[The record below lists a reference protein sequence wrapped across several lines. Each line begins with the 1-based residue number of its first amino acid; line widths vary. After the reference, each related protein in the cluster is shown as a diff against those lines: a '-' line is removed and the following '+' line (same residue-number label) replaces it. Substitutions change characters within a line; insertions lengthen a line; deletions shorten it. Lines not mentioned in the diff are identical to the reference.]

1 MNIGRNFTRGV
12 MNKDLDDRVLPDGV
26 YRHAMNISIPAS
38 DGENAGTAPNH
49 LGNTEKLNIN
59 TLLTSEG
66 FTSQGNNI
74 FPIGSITDTKNNV
87 IYWLLTSTTY
97 DIIVSYHE
105 SEAGVV
111 TGRLVLVE
119 TISTGIMNFNR
130 QNLVTG
136 INIIENLLFFT
147 DGLNPPRRIDI
158 TKIYRDATI
167 SEDTVNVIVKPPLNP
182 PTIELVEDDTDE
194 SNNLEDKFI
203 RFAYRYRYVN
213 NEVSALSPFSATA
226 FEAKEFSFDYATGRN
241 ISMQNRA
248 NSVNITVDLGSD
260 EVEFVDIVMK
270 DTRNLNAMVV
280 TSIEKSNID
289 PSITEFQ
296 YKFKNNKIYTVLP
309 DRQLNRL
316 FDNVPLTAKAQEI
329 IGGVLVYGGY
339 KQFYDIKKPSG
350 EPIVMDFE
358 LNTKESSIVTGT
370 PTPTMK
376 SGRDYEAGIA
386 YLDDFGRMTTVLES
400 KVHVDNINIP
410 ITNGFKKNE
419 LKLNIYNTAPA
430 FATKYRVFL
439 KQNRGRYY
447 NIIPIS
453 IINDGLFVYLQI
465 ARYDIDKV
473 KEGDYIYIKS
483 TPSGVKQD
491 SNKYKVIEAETKAKG
506 FLGDQNS
513 QVQDEGFYIKIK
525 VTDPT
530 YFSED
535 SIYTIKGE
543 VKNVNSKLKT
553 AIVDGGYWTYSSDK
567 GVQPIEVFNS
577 SALDTPIHYGTGDNK
592 SLSVVR
598 EASIYTFDTDRR
610 FVVEITGSNTFS
622 WRDYNAP
629 WYYGENVTMNA
640 DTLPSGYF
648 NGANGNYLT
657 ANLSGNDITF
667 GVISWD
673 TSVPYT
679 VGDSFRLNYRGGKY
693 GIFGVPVHFPHSP
706 DQFFSGSYVAI
717 PDRRGSLLDNP
728 GDLAIT
734 PGTVIEI
741 QIDDSFE
748 QKKQS
753 FTSSGSYANI
763 EEWFFEERIYQRFA
777 QYRPDGTSAGASN
790 VFFRRGTTDTRST
803 GTEILNNLHK
813 ANGYIVMCFKGL
825 DFSNGTG
832 STPQKTISIDY
843 SIRVPDNYTILETEG
858 EPIADNVYYELPGT
872 YPIIA
877 NRRHGKLLSS
887 DQDQGTFTPAVITI
901 TDFNAIAF
909 GNGMESSV
917 IEDDWNGAMLLP
929 SPRASASIED
939 YRQIIADEFL
949 TYSGV
954 FDITSGVNALNEFNL
969 STSNFKQLHKEFGG
983 IKKLYAR
990 SADLIVFQEDKV
1002 SRTLFN
1008 KNVIYDS
1015 VGGGTVTAVREV
1027 FGTQI
1032 PYDAEYG
1039 ISNNPESFAKW
1050 GNDVYFTDQ
1059 KRGAV
1064 LKLSNDSGIID
1075 ISDTGMKSWFR
1086 DMFEA
1091 SPDTQKLGVFDPYEF
1106 VYVLSSNDVEVS
1118 SCSASVSAEDVN
1130 LSGDALMNVLL
1141 FRLLAN
1147 RSWTI
1152 SKVNTGDGTSWLS
1165 LNQTSGNGDAAVGG
1179 TLTSNLGGAASRSM
1193 IIRVVAC
1200 GANIDVTITQ
1210 SNEAKKD
1217 VVVVTYGDKQN
1228 DGAKLVSPKYDY
1240 GSGNVG
1246 FGDIPIY
1253 NGAEYVFN
1261 PKSGLVGVDGIP
1273 GVSDTVTIIAS
1284 AGFGTTDSPV
1294 KAFNPNLGNKMY
1306 YLETDTEYD
1315 PSQGATLVSLATEVG
1330 SYTLTGGNYE
1340 GDFTY
1345 NASNQYLYIVTDY
1358 TNILELGDSVSS
1370 IPAPTN
1376 GLPESI
1382 NIDNADILG
1391 NYSVTI
1397 TSTSTNIR
1405 MTVENSLGAVLADT
1419 GYLNAP
1425 TSVALNIKK
1434 STVGAHV
1441 IKIYN
1446 TITTGSPTYNIAIG
1460 SMSLTSS
1467 TISDAGYETSAL
1479 ACASSGST
1487 QTVYHDGVGSDPVQG
1502 DIVYTDALGAGLFIG
1517 ALQYYKVGT
1526 NAIQIDNQGT
1536 VVNLVSC
1543 LCGESDV
1550 PVVNQI
1556 DVQLVEGSNAAFT
1569 ISATNNPYLYAAAGN
1584 CREFALNG
1592 GQGGAVFSGQDCV
1605 TGIVKSIFVAA
1616 NTTINKCFWIDSVYA
1631 TISSDGSSFTDIGGC
1646 TDLSLPPG
1654 MAFNP
1659 STGMISGI
1667 PSKPG
1672 QYTFTVIATNCV
1684 GDSAPVSFKI
1694 IVDPETPPTTAFGA
1708 DVDNPESTSSLACAV
1723 VTVGFTTLY
1732 HDGFLAYP
1740 VIVDTIFEDALGVS
1754 PFDGG
1759 GLWYATSLGIAIK
1772 VDVDGTVLDTFQ
1784 CGVGSVSPTPPSWTS
1799 IGALPYS
1806 ATSAAEACM
1815 ASPTGA
1821 FWRTGTFGVNPGKL
1835 STDPDG
1841 LAYAPAGW
1849 YKSGTDSYRWDGSQ
1863 WIDVTPC

>member
-1 MNIGRNFTRGV
+1 MNISRNFTKGV
-12 MNKDLDDRVLPDGV
+12 MNKDLDDRLLPDGV
-26 YRHAMNISIPAS
+26 YRHALNISIPSS
-38 DGENAGTAPNH
+38 DDNNAGTVPNH
-49 LGNTEKLNIN
+49 LGNTENLDVN
-59 TLLTSEG
+59 TLLTTEG
-66 FTSQGNNI
+66 FTSQGDNI
-74 FPIGSITDTKNNV
+74 FPIGSLSDTKNNV
-87 IYWLLTSTTY
+87 IYWVMTSTTY
-97 DIIVSYHE
+97 DMIVSYHQ

-119 TISTGIMNFNR
+119 TISTGIMGFNR

-136 INIIENLLFFT
+136 INLIENLLFFT
-147 DGLNPPRRIDI
+147 DGLNPPRRIDV

-167 SEDTVNVIVKPPLNP
+167 SEDTVNVIVKPPLDP
-182 PTIELVEDDTDE
+182 PTIELIEDDTDE

-248 NSVNITVDLGSD
+248 NSVNITVDLGSE

-280 TSIEKSNID
+280 TSIDKNNID
-289 PSITEFQ
+289 PSTTQYQ

-358 LNTKESSIVTGT
+358 LNTKESDIVVGT

-386 YLDDFGRMTTVLES
+386 YLDDFGRMSTVLES

-430 FATKYRVFL
+430 FATKYRIFL

-453 IINDGLFVYLQI
+453 VINDGLFVYLQI

-483 TPSGVKQD
+483 TPSGIKQD
-491 SNKYKVIEAETKAKG
+491 SNKYKVIEAEAKSKG

-513 QVQDEGFYIKIK
+513 QVQDQGFYIKIK
-525 VTDPT
+525 VTNPT

-543 VKNVNSKLKT
+543 VKNVNSKVKGT
-553 AIVDGGYWTYSSDK
+553 ESDGGYWMYLSPAGQSGPVVATTPS
-567 GVQPIEVFNS
+567 
-577 SALDTPIHYGTGDNK
+577 LDTPIYYGDGDNK
-592 SLSVVR
+592 SLSVLR
-598 EASIYTFDTDRR
+598 FDFAYTFDTDRR
-610 FVVEITGSNTFS
+610 FIIEITGASTFS

-629 WYYGENVTMNA
+629 WYYGENVAMNA
-640 DTLPSGYF
+640 DTLPSWQF
-648 NGANGNYLT
+648 NGANGNRLT
-657 ANLSGNDITF
+657 ANISGNDILF

-679 VGDSFRLNYRGGKY
+679 VGDTFRLNYRGSRY
-693 GIFGVPVHFPHSP
+693 GIFGVPVHFSSSQ
-706 DQFFSGSYVAI
+706 DQYFSGSYVAF
-717 PDRRGSLLDNP
+717 PDRAGTIADNP

-734 PGTVIEI
+734 PGTVIEV
-741 QIDDSFE
+741 QIDDSYE
-748 QKKQS
+748 QKKQG

-763 EEWFFEERIYQRFA
+763 EEWFFEERIYQKFV
-777 QYRPDGTSAGASN
+777 QYRPDGTPAGASN
-790 VFFRRGTTDTRST
+790 VFFRRGVTAQRSS
-803 GTEILNNLHK
+803 GTITLNSVHEP
-813 ANGYIVMCFKGL
+813 NGYIVMCIKGL
-825 DFSNGTG
+825 DFSPGDRQ
-832 STPQKTISIDY
+832 QKTISIDY

-872 YPIIA
+872 YPIISS
-877 NRRHGKLLSS
+877 RRHGKILSS

-901 TDFNAIAF
+901 TDFNSIAF

-949 TYSGV
+949 AYSGV

-969 STSNFKQLHKEFGG
+969 STGNFKQLHKEFGAV
-983 IKKLYAR
+983 KKLYAR
-990 SADLIVFQEDKV
+990 SADLVVFQEDKV
-1002 SRTLFN
+1002 SRVLFN

-1015 VGGGTVTAVREV
+1015 VGGGTVTAIKEV

-1064 LKLSNDSGIID
+1064 LKLSNDSGILD
-1075 ISDTGMKSWFR
+1075 ISNTGMQSWFR
-1086 DMFEA
+1086 GMFEEA
-1091 SPDTQKLGVFDPYEF
+1091 PDTQKLGVFDPYEF
-1106 VYVLSSNDVEVS
+1106 VYVLSSNDVEIS
-1118 SCSASVSAEDVN
+1118 SCSASVSAEYVN
-1130 LSGDALMNVLL
+1130 LSGDALSDILL

-1147 RSWTI
+1147 RSWTV
-1152 SKVNTGDGTSWLS
+1152 SKVNTGDGTGWLS
-1165 LNQTSGNGDAAVGG
+1165 LNQASGNGDSAIGG
-1179 TLTSNLGGAASRSM
+1179 TLTSNVGAAASRSM
-1193 IIRVVAC
+1193 TIRIVAC
-1200 GANIDVTITQ
+1200 GANIDITVTQ
-1210 SNEAKKD
+1210 SNEARKD
-1217 VVVVTYGDKQN
+1217 VVVVTYGDKGN
-1228 DGAKLVSPKYDY
+1228 DGGKLIAPKYDY

-1253 NGAEYVFN
+1253 NGAEYIFN
-1261 PKSGLVGVDGIP
+1261 PKSGLVGIDGIP
-1273 GVSDTVTIIAS
+1273 GVSDSVDIIAS
-1284 AGFGTTDSPV
+1284 AGFGTTNAPI

-1315 PSQGATLVSLATEVG
+1315 PSQGADLISLATEVG
-1330 SYTLTGGNYE
+1330 SYSLVSGNYK
-1340 GDFTY
+1340 GNFTY
-1345 NASNQYLYIVTDY
+1345 NASNQYLYMVTDY
-1358 TNILELGDSVSS
+1358 TNILDLGDSVTS
-1370 IPAPTN
+1370 IPVPTN

-1382 NIDNADILG
+1382 NINNADILG

-1405 MTVENSLGAVLADT
+1405 MTVENSSGAVIADT

-1425 TSVALNIKK
+1425 TSVALDIKK

-1441 IKIYN
+1441 IKVYN
-1446 TITTGSPTYNIAIG
+1446 TITSGSPTYNIAISAMG
-1460 SMSLTSS
+1460 LTSS
-1467 TISDAGYETSAL
+1467 TISDTGYETSAL

-1487 QTVYHDGVGSDPVQG
+1487 QTVYHDGIGSDPVQG
-1502 DIVYTDALGAGLFIG
+1502 DIVYADALGAGLFIG
-1517 ALQYYKVGT
+1517 ELQYYKVGT
-1526 NAIQIDNQGT
+1526 TAIQIDNQGT
-1536 VVNLVSC
+1536 AVNLVSC
-1543 LCGESDV
+1543 ICGESSI
-1550 PVVNQI
+1550 PVVEQVSI
-1556 DVQLVEGSNAAFT
+1556 QLTQGDNVAFV
-1569 ISATNNPYLYAAAGN
+1569 IKATNNPYLFTISGN
-1584 CREFALNG
+1584 CREFSFNG

-1605 TGIVKSIFVAA
+1605 TGITKSVFVSA
-1616 NTTINKCFWIDSVYA
+1616 NQTITKCFWIDSVYSL
-1631 TISSDGSSFTDIGGC
+1631 ISSSGSSFVDVGGC
-1646 TDLSLPPG
+1646 IDSSIPPG
-1654 MAFNP
+1654 LAFDPN
-1659 STGMISGI
+1659 SGMISGI
-1667 PSKPG
+1667 PSLPG
-1672 QYTFTVIATNCV
+1672 EYMVSVFATNCV
-1684 GDSAPVSFKI
+1684 GDSAV
-1694 IVDPETPPTTAFGA
+1694 VDFSITVAPQAPITVAFSA
-1708 DVDNPESTSSLACAV
+1708 DLLSPESSYIHACSISSP
-1723 VTVGFTTLY
+1723 TYSTLF
-1732 HDGFLAYP
+1732 HSGMMSYP
-1740 VIVDTIFEDALGVS
+1740 IIGDTIFQDSLGVS
-1754 PFDGG
+1754 LFDGSG
-1759 GLWYATSLGIAIK
+1759 RWYNTDSGIAIK
-1772 VDVDGTVLDTFQ
+1772 VSSSGVVLDTFQ

-1806 ATSAAEACM
+1806 AISAAEACM
-1815 ASPTGA
+1815 ASPVGA

-1835 STDPDG
+1835 SIDPDG